1 MSSTKRNPV
10 VSTLRYTLAVVVA
23 VLLAP
28 LAALLGARRA
38 EG

>member
-1 MSSTKRNPV
+1 MSAKWNSLPAAV
-10 VSTLRYTLAVVVA
+10 RYTLAVVVA